1 MAFTY
6 TLSTNVGKVRNLIG
20 DAVDSGHILEDA
32 DITSFLT
39 MTANDLYMAAYHCLM
54 RIANSQA
61 LLAKMKKAGD
71 YQEDIRSVAK
81 ELRENAKMFK
91 EMSENIPAEAQ
102 AEQFLN
108 DFSYRDILDRKDLRG
123 ENT

>member
-6 TLSTNVGKVRNLIG
+6 DLSTNVGKVRNLIG
-20 DAVDSGHILEDA
+20 DAVDSGHLLEDA
-32 DITSFLT
+32 DITSFLA
-39 MTANDLYMAAYHCLM
+39 MTTSDLYMTAYHCLM

-61 LLAKMKKAGD
+61 LLAKMKQAGD
-71 YQEDIRSVAK
+71 YKEDLRSVAK

-102 AEQFLN
+102 AEHFRN
-108 DFSYRDILDRKDLRG
+108 DFSYRDITDRKALRND
-123 ENT
+123 NT